1 MSEERRFT
9 PGQRATLTR
18 VITADLVE
26 RFAALTGDTN
36 PLHLDEAFARQTR
49 FGRRIAHG
57 VLGLALISAVLGTQ
71 LPGPGA
77 IYLEQYIRFL
87 RPVYLDD
94 QITAEVEVLAWD
106 PERRRLRLQTR
117 CLNDQGQEV
126 IRGEAL
132 VMVE

>member
-1 MSEERRFT
+1 MSEPRFT

-18 VITADLVE
+18 TITEDLVE
-26 RFAALTGDTN
+26 HFATLTGDTN
-36 PLHLDEAFARQTR
+36 PVHLDEAFARQTR

-77 IYLEQYIRFL
+77 IYLEQHIRFL
-87 RPVYLDD
+87 RPVYLGD
-94 QITAEVEVLAWD
+94 QVTAEVEVLAWD

-117 CLNDQGQEV
+117 CLNAQGQEV
-126 IRGEAL
+126 MSGEAL
-132 VMVE
+132 LLVEG